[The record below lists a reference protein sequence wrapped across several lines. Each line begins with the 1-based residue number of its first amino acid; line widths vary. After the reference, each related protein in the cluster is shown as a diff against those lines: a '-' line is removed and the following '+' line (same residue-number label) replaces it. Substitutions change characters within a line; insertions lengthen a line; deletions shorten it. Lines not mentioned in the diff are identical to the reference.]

1 MVTQDLAHR
10 FFHVVTRYRY
20 DWRVTLATGE
30 VLLVKA
36 APLVGTLTEISVM
49 VVVDAKWQGLAFG
62 SQEAVDQL
70 LGQPLPLAASEDPW
84 VQAIG
89 MGAWTPYDLV

>member
-30 VLLVKA
+30 VLLVDAGLRLTKA
-36 APLVGTLTEISVM
+36 
-49 VVVDAKWQGLAFG
+49 
-62 SQEAVDQL
+62 
-70 LGQPLPLAASEDPW
+70 
-84 VQAIG
+84 
-89 MGAWTPYDLV
+89 